1 MSDRIS
7 TLSKRL
13 VVAALVVWQFALTS
27 LLLVAGT
34 ENAKLGA
41 LAKMAWGINFFWI
54 VGFGLL
60 SLYLRKRVARFGATI
75 HRGLVSVFVG
85 FVISFALIEEGIATA
100 MTNCA
105 PLFGV
110 EMGEVYITASGNDM
124 DVVLFHSVVV
134 FVPQFLV

>member
-1 MSDRIS
+1 
-7 TLSKRL
+7 
-13 VVAALVVWQFALTS
+13 
-27 LLLVAGT
+27 
-34 ENAKLGA
+34 
-41 LAKMAWGINFFWI
+41 LAKMAWVINFFWI

-100 MTNCA
+100 MTNFA

>member
-1 MSDRIS
+1 
-7 TLSKRL
+7 
-13 VVAALVVWQFALTS
+13 
-27 LLLVAGT
+27 
-34 ENAKLGA
+34 
-41 LAKMAWGINFFWI
+41 
-54 VGFGLL
+54 
-60 SLYLRKRVARFGATI
+60 
-75 HRGLVSVFVG
+75 
-85 FVISFALIEEGIATA
+85 